1 VPFEPPPPQHAP
13 ESLETQDV
21 SSLQLDVNHIDSAHL
36 TPADT
41 PEAKSIDAAEAESVD
56 EAISVADSSGTLVS
70 LPLQDVVLAE
80 DAPLASAQPEPEVV
94 DSTLPTIKL
103 RDTTTALA
111 QTDAARPSAP
121 EETEEATG
129 ADAFENATL
138 SEAEATLSDLVVPTL
153 DESPL
158 TFADEAMPPRPPSVD
173 EWTST
178 AAETPPEGLLT
189 SSDMF
194 ALENLEDPLPPEHLT
209 LELAP
214 PVLPADL
221 ASSCLED
228 APYTPQP
235 AAPEEIPAPLT
246 NAGTEPGLPLVEAI
260 SFEDLDDIALPGHLT
275 LELDSA
281 EMASE
286 VSSIILDNLQ
296 PENPP
301 GAIQANLPPHD
312 DQTDDEEELLL
323 DLDGLELDDDEPA

>member
-1 VPFEPPPPQHAP
+1 
-13 ESLETQDV
+13 
-21 SSLQLDVNHIDSAHL
+21 
-36 TPADT
+36 
-41 PEAKSIDAAEAESVD
+41 
-56 EAISVADSSGTLVS
+56 
-70 LPLQDVVLAE
+70 VLAE
-80 DAPLASAQPEPEVV
+80 DTPLASAQPKPEIV
-94 DSTLPTIKL
+94 DPTLPTIKL
-103 RDTTTALA
+103 RDTTTAFA
-111 QTDAARPSAP
+111 QTDAAGPSAP

-129 ADAFENATL
+129 ADVVEPAMAPLDTLPAEELGLPPSCAFENATL

-158 TFADEAMPPRPPSVD
+158 TFADEAMPRPPSV
-173 EWTST
+173 EAWTST

-221 ASSCLED
+221 ASSRLED
-228 APYTPQP
+228 APHTPLP
-235 AAPEEIPAPLT
+235 AAPEEIPEPLAS
-246 NAGTEPGLPLVEAI
+246 AGTEPGLPLVEAV

-275 LELDSA
+275 LELDSS

-301 GAIQANLPPHD
+301 GDISSKMPPHD
-312 DQTDDEEELLL
+312 DQADDEEELLL
-323 DLDGLELDDDEPA
+323 DLDDLELDDDEPA